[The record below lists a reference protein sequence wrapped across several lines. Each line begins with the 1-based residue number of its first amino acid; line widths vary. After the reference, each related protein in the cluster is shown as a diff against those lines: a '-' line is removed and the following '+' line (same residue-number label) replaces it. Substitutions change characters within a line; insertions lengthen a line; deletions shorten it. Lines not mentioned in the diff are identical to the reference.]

1 MVYYITCFNPEQVI
15 GKEGNLM
22 IEEPSSM
29 HNQAAVLKSRI
40 FALVRACP
48 AGRVTTYGW
57 LAKAVG
63 FPRGARMVGWI
74 MNESSP
80 GVPAQ
85 RVINS
90 KGELSGGW
98 AFGSPDRMRS
108 LLESEGIVFSDDGKV
123 DLKRYG
129 WDPSRDL
136 DQAQIDAIFKSVD
149 ETSDLPS
156 PKLVNLMTHDPSS
169 PFKAKA

>member
-1 MVYYITCFNPEQVI
+1 MPN
-15 GKEGNLM
+15 
-22 IEEPSSM
+22 EPSST
-29 HNQAAVLKSRI
+29 NEQATTIAARVY
-40 FALVRACP
+40 ALVRACP

-63 FPRGARMVGWI
+63 YPRGARMVGWI
-74 MNESSP
+74 MNETSQ

-90 KGELSGGW
+90 KGELSGNW
-98 AFGSPDRMRS
+98 AFNNPGGMRE
-108 LLESEGIVFSDDGKV
+108 LLEAEGIVFSGDGRI

-136 DQAQIDAIFKSVD
+136 SSDELQHILDTADSNVPVSKRLVD
-149 ETSDLPS
+149 LMRNDVAS
-156 PKLVNLMTHDPSS
+156 PLRDTTNTK
-169 PFKAKA
+169 

>member
-1 MVYYITCFNPEQVI
+1 MSN
-15 GKEGNLM
+15 
-22 IEEPSSM
+22 EPSST
-29 HNQAAVLKSRI
+29 NGQASTVAAHVY
-40 FALVRACP
+40 ALVRACP

-63 FPRGARMVGWI
+63 YPRGARMIGWI
-74 MNESSP
+74 MHETLP

-90 KGELSGGW
+90 KGELSGSW
-98 AFGSPDRMRS
+98 AFGQKGRMRQ
-108 LLESEGIVFSDDGKV
+108 LLEAEGITFTEDGRV

-136 DQAQIDAIFKSVD
+136 SDEERNKILEQEQAGTLHYQISPRVLGLLQNDPASPMKS
-149 ETSDLPS
+149 
-156 PKLVNLMTHDPSS
+156 
-169 PFKAKA
+169 